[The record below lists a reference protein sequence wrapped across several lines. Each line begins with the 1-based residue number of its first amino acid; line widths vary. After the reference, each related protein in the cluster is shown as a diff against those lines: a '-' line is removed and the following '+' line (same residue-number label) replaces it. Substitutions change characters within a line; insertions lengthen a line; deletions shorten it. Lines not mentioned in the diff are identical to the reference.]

1 MNAEIWWHMYVPE
14 ELEYFHCTMRL
25 DLSNG
30 PLWLDYPLSGT
41 FNAGN
46 KHSFWNVLYIKLKM
60 MVNVKKKN
68 ENAQVYQFLLWQN
81 IKSTELCFN
90 DISL

>member
-1 MNAEIWWHMYVPE
+1 
-14 ELEYFHCTMRL
+14 
-25 DLSNG
+25 
-30 PLWLDYPLSGT
+30 
-41 FNAGN
+41 
-46 KHSFWNVLYIKLKM
+46 